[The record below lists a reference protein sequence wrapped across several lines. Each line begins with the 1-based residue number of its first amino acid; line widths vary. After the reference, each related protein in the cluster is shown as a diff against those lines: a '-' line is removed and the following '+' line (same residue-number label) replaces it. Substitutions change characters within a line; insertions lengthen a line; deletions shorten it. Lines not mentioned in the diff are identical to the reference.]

1 MPNYKLYSLS
11 QLKVFFKDTA
21 IYGMGAV
28 LPKVINFALIGLITA
43 TFGAIQFDG
52 QTQWFIFAG
61 IINVILTLGLETAF
75 FRFFTK
81 ETKKE
86 DVVSTSFIM
95 LLLTTFSLALI
106 AMIFTNYIAL
116 LLDFQ
121 DSDFLKILILV
132 TILDTWVVI
141 PFALLRVTGRPI
153 KFLWV
158 KLLNIFTFALIVI
171 LFLYLLP
178 NYGHI
183 LIPFKPG
190 FKPDIIHLFYANLAA
205 SFITFAV
212 LFGDILKMGWHWN
225 GAIAKKLFQYGW
237 PIMIG
242 GLAYM
247 INENFD
253 KILLSRWVSKNDSGI
268 YAACYKLSVFITLY
282 VTAFRMGAEPFFFSH
297 SESKDATQ
305 KYSMIMTWFVLLG
318 CLFIVGIV
326 SFLDLIAPIFLRQ
339 AEFLEGLYIVPILLI
354 ANLFA
359 GIYNN
364 LAIWYKLTDRTKF
377 GMFIS
382 ILGAV
387 ITIASLIMFIPLL
400 GIVGG
405 AWATLLTYFTMTIIS
420 YLLGRRYYPVP
431 YEVNKI
437 FGFIIVA
444 SIISFISFNYFRGEY
459 VVSLILVS
467 ISILWAYY
475 VQVRTNKTLKF

>member
-1 MPNYKLYSLS
+1 MPNYKYYSLS

-81 ETKKE
+81 HSQKTE
-86 DVVSTSFIM
+86 VVSTSFIM
-95 LLLTTFSLALI
+95 LLLTTFILALLAI
-106 AMIFTNYIAL
+106 IFSEGMAQ

-121 DSDFLKILILV
+121 DINFLKILILV

-158 KLLNIFTFALIVI
+158 KLLNILTFALIVMF
-171 LFLYLLP
+171 FLWFLP
-178 NYGHI
+178 NFGQTLMLFNYGFEPH
-183 LIPFKPG
+183 
-190 FKPDIIHLFYANLAA
+190 IIHLFYANLAA
-205 SFITFAV
+205 SFVTFV
-212 LFGDILKMGWHWN
+212 FLFGDILKMGWHWN
-225 GAIAKKLFQYGW
+225 GEMARKLFQYGW

-339 AEFLEGLYIVPILLI
+339 YEFLEGLYIVPILLI

-382 ILGAV
+382 IVGAV
-387 ITIASLIMFIPLL
+387 ITIVSLILFIPLL

-431 YEVNKI
+431 YELYKI
-437 FGFIIVA
+437 FGFIMVTSTICFV
-444 SIISFISFNYFRGEY
+444 SFNFFRGEY
-459 VVSLILVS
+459 VVSLILVA
-467 ISILWAYY
+467 ISIFLAYY
-475 VQVRTNKTLKF
+475 FQVRPSKTLKF